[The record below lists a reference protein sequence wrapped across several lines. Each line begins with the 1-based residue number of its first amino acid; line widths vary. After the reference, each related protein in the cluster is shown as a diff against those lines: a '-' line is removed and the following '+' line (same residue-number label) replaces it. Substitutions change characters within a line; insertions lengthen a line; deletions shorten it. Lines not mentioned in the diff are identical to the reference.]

1 MNIPVKPLKSRFQ
14 ILRLYYSIVRW
25 SVIVVSLIFLLC
37 GLLAGLPW
45 RMLLIFMIIP
55 AAGIFMPRDL
65 QKWVWILL
73 SFALIGLYIWI
84 RSPEVNSSQWSP
96 YVYPPESLGIERTA
110 HLDPNNAA
118 ADYNILFDRNHE
130 NLFTY
135 PVSAEIEER
144 TQRVPW
150 NEADHPQLAGWMKR
164 LEPEINDLMRIT
176 AKQICTFDP
185 PLNIREL
192 DHQYRRLNTTKAF
205 ARNLLRSANQDLF
218 NQRADAAIR
227 KQYTI
232 LRIANHL
239 WQQGTLADQTSGY
252 FIEQK
257 ASWALRHSIVEYDLD
272 RESLYWLEMEI
283 LALDSHWPEVWADI
297 HQAQKALTISLSGLF
312 YQQNPFGHFRFS
324 RNIPA
329 GLQEHLGYRVR
340 KFLLSTENSRMV
352 ALCLAMAIPS
362 TPQGTANLI
371 ANRFDRLSAIA
382 ETGLDFEVENS
393 QYTWQDG
400 VNATSF
406 IDWYARQQVAY
417 YSPLASQDKR
427 FRQGRNALGIL
438 ITLKRYQLEHGQWPA
453 SLAEAF
459 GPNSAPTDPLNS
471 KPFGYDYHNGQ
482 FRLYSLGL
490 NGIDDG
496 GRNNSRN
503 QDDILF
509 WPRSS
514 ANGNN
519 TQTAAL

>member
-1 MNIPVKPLKSRFQ
+1 MKSPFRA
-14 ILRLYYSIVRW
+14 LRLFYSIVRW
-25 SVIVVSLIFLLC
+25 SAIVVSLVFLIV

-45 RMLLIFMIIP
+45 RMTLIFMVIP
-55 AAGIFMPRDL
+55 ATGIFMPRDL

-73 SFALIGLYIWI
+73 SLVIIGIYVWI
-84 RSPEVNSSQWSP
+84 RSPEVNSSQWTP
-96 YVYPPESLGIERTA
+96 YVYSAESLEIERSA

-118 ADYNILFDRNHE
+118 ADYNALFDRHHE
-130 NLFTY
+130 DLFAY
-135 PVSAEIEER
+135 PVSADIEDW
-144 TQRVPW
+144 TQRLPW
-150 NEADHPQLAGWMKR
+150 NKADQPKLAEWMKH
-164 LEPEINDLMRIT
+164 LEPEINKLMRIS
-176 AKQICTFDP
+176 AKQVCIFDP

-205 ARNLLRSANQDLF
+205 TRNLLRSANQDLF
-218 NQRADAAIR
+218 EHRADAAIR

-239 WQQGTLADQTSGY
+239 WQQGTLADQTSAY

-257 ASWALRHSIVEYDLD
+257 ASWALRRSVIEYDID

-283 LALDSHWPEVWADI
+283 LALDSHWPEVWANI

-312 YQQNPFGHFRFS
+312 YQQNPLGHFRFS

-329 GLQEHLGYRVR
+329 GLREHLGYHVR

-362 TPQGTANLI
+362 TPQGTVNLI

-382 ETGLDFEVENS
+382 QAGRDFGVENS

-417 YSPLASQDKR
+417 YFPLASQDKR

-438 ITLKRYQLEHGQWPA
+438 IALKRYQLEYGQWPA

-459 GPNSAPTDPLNS
+459 GPNPVPTDPLNRKS
-471 KPFGYDYHNGQ
+471 FGYEHHNGQ
-482 FRLYSLGL
+482 FRLYSFGP

-496 GRNNSRN
+496 GQNNSLTR
-503 QDDILF
+503 DDILL

-514 ANGNN
+514 ANGN
-519 TQTAAL
+519 TSQTASL